1 MRLLHLLT
9 LPTFAFSPPSL
20 FFHYSIIFVLSQGRT
35 HFQQEEKI
43 LENQIK
49 LIADRES
56 IRIAIEQQDRGELLK
71 ILLPLRTVLNL
82 DLIKVVDTKGKVLL
96 DARESELVP
105 ANLLDSAVVDSV
117 ISGSTFA
124 ELVDVEGEHLSLA
137 LSINT

>member
-1 MRLLHLLT
+1 